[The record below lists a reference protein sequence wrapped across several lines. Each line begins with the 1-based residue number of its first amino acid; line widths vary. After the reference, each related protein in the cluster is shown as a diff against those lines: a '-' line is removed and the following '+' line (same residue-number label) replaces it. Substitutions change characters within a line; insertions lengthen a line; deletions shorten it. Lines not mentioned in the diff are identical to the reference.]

1 MDRYALIHTK
11 MPREFVLL
19 QGTGCR
25 WGKCS
30 FCDYHSD
37 TSDNPFAINEPI
49 LRQVTGQYGVL
60 DIINSGSA
68 LELDEQTIDLIREV
82 VHEKHIHTLW
92 FEAHYMYRKKLTDFA
107 RLFAPIKVKF
117 RCGIETFS
125 PTLRDHWKKGIPTD
139 VTAEDVAKYFQGVC
153 LLCCTEGENRE
164 HILTDITLARQ
175 YFEYFSVN
183 VFCNN
188 STSVRQDKALS
199 QWFANEVY
207 PQIKEDPKIEVL
219 MENTDLG
226 VG

>member
-25 WGKCS
+25 WGKCT

-49 LRQVTGQYGVL
+49 LCQVTGQYGVL

-68 LELDEQTIDLIREV
+68 MELDDETINLIREV
-82 VHEKHIHTLW
+82 VREKHIHTLW
-92 FEAHYMYRKKLTDFA
+92 FEAHYMYRKKLDTFA
-107 RLFAPIKVKF
+107 QLFAPATVKF
-117 RCGIETFS
+117 RCGVETFS
-125 PTLRDHWKKGIPTD
+125 PTLRDHWKKGIPAD
-139 VTAEDVAKYFQGVC
+139 VTAEDVAKYFKGVC
-153 LLCCTEGENRE
+153 LLCCTEGESRE
-164 HILTDITLARQ
+164 RILTDINLARQ
-175 YFEYFSVN
+175 HFEYFSVN

-188 STSVRQDKALS
+188 STSVQQDKALA
-199 QWFANEVY
+199 QWFASEVY
-207 PQIKEDPKIEVL
+207 PLIKEDPKIEVL